1 MANSQAT
8 NGVAKTSHT
17 TTTRSTKR
25 APSTLRSLPAAS
37 QSSSTSWQRAGCH
50 KGVLSEAVPVG
61 TRESSPKQKT
71 GLSSAGSIALAT
83 SRT

>member
-8 NGVAKTSHT
+8 NGVAKTSNT

-37 QSSSTSWQRAGCH
+37 QSSSTSWRR